1 MLQSWKLETAVF
13 MPMHIIFERRASDAY
28 KLEDS
33 ALPATPH
40 LQDKRP
46 VVSTT
51 TRLWESLESDAY
63 LLEESTLT
71 IASLLQ
77 DEMQAAASSAPS
89 LAREIV
95 EQVEYEPAVESE
107 VQPVS
112 EALTQVK
119 FRQALIEVD
128 DPDDFWAGVVGGQI
142 AALEERLPLTGTQL
156 FELFED
162 AACDLE
168 FSETWLAGYLL
179 GLSDALLRHRK
190 VYPRAY
196 AARLKPLSRHAR

>member
-1 MLQSWKLETAVF
+1 MLQSRELETAVF
-13 MPMHIIFERRASDAY
+13 MPIHVIFERRASDAY

-40 LQDKRP
+40 LQDKRQ
-46 VVSTT
+46 VLSTA

-71 IASLLQ
+71 VASLLQ
-77 DEMQAAASSAPS
+77 DEMQAAASSAPV

-95 EQVEYEPAVESE
+95 EQVEYAPAVESE
-107 VQPVS
+107 VRPAS
-112 EALTQVK
+112 AALTQVK

-128 DPDDFWAGVVGGQI
+128 DPADFWAGVVGGQI
-142 AALEERLPLTGTQL
+142 AALEERLPLTGAQI

-168 FSETWLAGYLL
+168 FSETWLVGYLL

-196 AARLKPLSRHAR
+196 AARLKPLTHHPR

>member
-1 MLQSWKLETAVF
+1 MVQSRELEAAVF
-13 MPMHIIFERRASDAY
+13 MPMHVIFERRASDAY

-33 ALPATPH
+33 ALPATPR
-40 LQDKRP
+40 LLGRRQIL
-46 VVSTT
+46 STA

-63 LLEESTLT
+63 LLEESTLRV
-71 IASLLQ
+71 ASLLQ
-77 DEMQAAASSAPS
+77 DEMQQPASPAPT

-95 EQVEYEPAVESE
+95 EQVDYAPAVESE
-107 VQPVS
+107 TRPAS
-112 EALTQVK
+112 IALTQVK

-128 DPDDFWAGVVGGQI
+128 DPADFWAGVVGGQI
-142 AALEERLPLTGTQL
+142 AALEERLPLTGTRL

-168 FSETWLAGYLL
+168 FSETWLVGYLL

-196 AARLKPLSRHAR
+196 AARLKPLARYRR